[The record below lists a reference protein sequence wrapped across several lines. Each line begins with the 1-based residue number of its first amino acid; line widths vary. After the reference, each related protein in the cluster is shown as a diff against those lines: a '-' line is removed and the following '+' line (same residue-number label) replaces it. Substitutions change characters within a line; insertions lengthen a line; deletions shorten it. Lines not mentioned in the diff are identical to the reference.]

1 MASYKKQC
9 FSPVEGYLRC
19 LCGFWWVKCGLS
31 FRWNTRRWVKKKMLT
46 VHHWHTHTHMV
57 ISISLHPE
65 KKLISYF
72 RGAAAENET
81 WHRLMI
87 WRLKTKITT
96 GTHSALLRQISNKR
110 QIVCYYEGD
119 WCLPAGFS
127 GSALSE
133 AAQPPTDTHAPRI
146 SQHSQRKT
154 SCHREQRCCVPM
166 FPSSTPPQ

>member
-1 MASYKKQC
+1 MLLTGGGDGTWDVCVGSGEWSAVYRLGGIQGGEWRRKC
-9 FSPVEGYLRC
+9 WRC
-19 LCGFWWVKCGLS
+19 
-31 FRWNTRRWVKKKMLT
+31 NT
-46 VHHWHTHTHMV
+46 HTHTHTV

-87 WRLKTKITT
+87 WQLKTKITT
-96 GTHSALLRQISNKR
+96 GTNSALLRQISNKR